1 MIRTVILM
9 SMFQITGFNQIFSG
23 KMMAK
28 ENSQI
33 LLEPMALWQMVRDLV
48 AAIQS
53 ERHGAILI
61 MTETLIFLQEILLT
75 KTGEA
80 ISLSQFGYATAAKKT
95 NSNLRTRA
103 KAVSSIRNLIQALRW
118 RIMIMM
124 VTLISFSLPFMEL
137 LPLVERIIQSSF
149 VIREISNL

>member
-1 MIRTVILM
+1 M

-23 KMMAK
+23 KMMVRV
-28 ENSQI
+28 NSKI

-53 ERHGAILI
+53 DRHGAILI
-61 MTETLIFLQEILLT
+61 MTETLIFLQEILRT
-75 KTGEA
+75 KTGEV
-80 ISLSQFGYATAAKKT
+80 ISLSQFGYATAVKKT
-95 NSNLRTRA
+95 NSNLRTRDR
-103 KAVSSIRNLIQALRW
+103 AVSSIRNLIQALRR

-124 VTLISFSLPFMEL
+124 VTWISFSLPFMEL